1 MVDPKELA
9 ILILLGMFFVLI
21 MSIGIII
28 LVRKNRKIQYLGAK
42 LLEEELANKEIEKL
56 GVAINTQE
64 TERSKIARLLHDDV
78 GALLS
83 LVQKN
88 LSNLEDDAVS
98 GKIDV
103 SSISLSKEYVSES
116 IEHLRQITK
125 GLIPHYLLKFGLM
138 KALERMAKQKTDS
151 LIDSFKFDV
160 NIPDDLVISD
170 LIMTHYFYIAS
181 ELITN
186 LLKHSYPSSIEMILT
201 FEAGYLKLKIKHNGI
216 ALTQRDFQLLSS
228 DSDSLGLENI
238 RYRLNVIKG
247 ELVLKRNKTYG
258 TIELITN
265 LDKSI

>member
-1 MVDPKELA
+1 MLFTFVLSLGIVLLVKKNQRIQELSEKLIKKTEEKKEL
-9 ILILLGMFFVLI
+9 
-21 MSIGIII
+21 
-28 LVRKNRKIQYLGAK
+28 
-42 LLEEELANKEIEKL
+42 EKL
-56 GVAINTQE
+56 EVAITTQE
-64 TERSKIARLLHDDV
+64 KERSEIARQLHDDV

-83 LVQKN
+83 LAQKN
-88 LSNLEDDAVS
+88 LSNLEDEAVS
-98 GKIDV
+98 GKIDI
-103 SSISLSKEYVSES
+103 SSISLSKEYVSQS

-125 GLIPHYLLKFGLM
+125 GLIPHYLLKFGLV

-151 LIDSFKFDV
+151 LIDSFKFDI
-160 NIPDDLVISD
+160 NIPDDLVISN

-201 FEAGYLKLKIKHNGI
+201 FDAGYLKLKIKHNGI

>member
-21 MSIGIII
+21 MSIGIIM
-28 LVRKNRKIQYLGAK
+28 LVHKNRKIKYLGAK

-56 GVAINTQE
+56 GVAISTQE

-83 LVQKN
+83 LAQKN
-88 LSNLEDDAVS
+88 LSNLEDEAVS

-125 GLIPHYLLKFGLM
+125 GLIPQYLLKFGLV

-151 LIDSFKFDV
+151 LIDSFKFNV
-160 NIPDDLVISD
+160 KMPDDLVIPD
-170 LIMTHYFYIAS
+170 LVMTHYFYIVS
-181 ELITN
+181 ELFTN

-216 ALTQRDFQLLSS
+216 ALTQRDFELLSS

>member
-1 MVDPKELA
+1 
-9 ILILLGMFFVLI
+9 
-21 MSIGIII
+21 
-28 LVRKNRKIQYLGAK
+28 
-42 LLEEELANKEIEKL
+42 
-56 GVAINTQE
+56 
-64 TERSKIARLLHDDV
+64 
-78 GALLS
+78 
-83 LVQKN
+83 
-88 LSNLEDDAVS
+88 
-98 GKIDV
+98 
-103 SSISLSKEYVSES
+103 
-116 IEHLRQITK
+116 
-125 GLIPHYLLKFGLM
+125 
-138 KALERMAKQKTDS
+138 
-151 LIDSFKFDV
+151 
-160 NIPDDLVISD
+160 
-170 LIMTHYFYIAS
+170 MTHYFYIAS